1 MTTEISGGDISRKNI
16 TVCKYLDRKWFTLV
30 ELLVVISI
38 ISILAALLLPAL
50 KMAKFTAG
58 QISCVSNVRQLS
70 QVIPMYTDDY
80 NGYLP
85 RYATLGTVWRYGWTQ
100 LTFPYLMNASVYECP
115 LRKWGNYVTPG
126 IMTLDGKTYRALG
139 SYMVNAVDISGTT
152 VQNDWPP
159 FGPTA
164 PDVGGLTTDSNYG
177 KTFQMQKVATDTI
190 MLVDSVRPGTTELSA
205 RDGFGSDLNTYTTV
219 RQSSVSSHDNKSA
232 SFAFFDGHCESVSKK
247 QLVSDIKF
255 NFSCYAA
262 TKGDNTGK
270 PGDVCMGYG
279 YTSAL
284 AGYWTAAAG
293 D

>member
-85 RYATLGTVWRYGWTQ
+85 RISQLGTVWTAGWTT

-115 LRKWGNYVTPG
+115 LRQWGASAPTG
-126 IMTLDGKTYRALG
+126 TLTLDGKTYRARL
-139 SYMVNAVDISGTT
+139 SYAVNG
-152 VQNDWPP
+152 VQIHKSTGEADWPP
-159 FGPTA
+159 FGPTG
-164 PDVGGLTTDSNYG
+164 PDLEPLPANSNYG
-177 KTFQMQKVATDTI
+177 KTFNIERVATDTI
-190 MLVDSVRPGTTELSA
+190 MLVDHVRPGSSETTA
-205 RDGFGSDLNTYTTV
+205 GDFGRDDNTWTYI
-219 RQSSVSSHDNKSA
+219 RQSSVSSHSLRSA
-232 SFAFFDGHCESVSKK
+232 SFAFFDGHCEAVSNIR
-247 QLVSDIKF
+247 LMNDRKF
-255 NFSCYAA
+255 NFKSLLTSAD
-262 TKGDNTGK
+262 DNSGK
-270 PGDVCMGYG
+270 PGDIQMYWGNG
-279 YTSAL
+279 SLL